1 LNSSQPPIERS
12 FWIHWVPFTQSR
24 SVLVHGRKLERRE
37 IVSAAGTAMAV
48 ARRALRS
55 LYLDREDL
63 IALSSDQRAHQ
74 LLVHEP

>member
-1 LNSSQPPIERS
+1 MDALGAVYAIRS
-12 FWIHWVPFTQSR
+12 A
-24 SVLVHGRKLERRE
+24 LVHGRKLERRE

-55 LYLDREDL
+55 LYLDRDSL
-63 IALSSDQRAHQ
+63 IAMSSDQRANQ